1 MSAESGYRRR
11 EKLNYKQKNL
21 IGRYVINLIHKY
33 QAKKMTLSLLG
44 YAPEAGQELILT
56 HHSSNESFNQ
66 NCGPNPCADCVGTYS
81 KAPFLS
87 DDGRSFIVEQK
98 TSDGRLKQFSLL
110 TKLAGQDWQPTGW
123 KINSS
128 QNK

>member
-1 MSAESGYRRR
+1 
-11 EKLNYKQKNL
+11 
-21 IGRYVINLIHKY
+21 
-33 QAKKMTLSLLG
+33 
-44 YAPEAGQELILT
+44 
-56 HHSSNESFNQ
+56 
-66 NCGPNPCADCVGTYS
+66 
-81 KAPFLS
+81 LS